1 MKGVLP
7 IVRRIMAVTVIAGAV
22 QLQADGKAAVIE
34 TGASGIAVKNEV
46 PLTGPEAEAVLQR
59 LLVSSQVT
67 GPMKPI
73 LQSHDEYLSEL
84 FAALAAENAEEVG
97 EYADRLSELWQALVS
112 WTRVKSN
119 PRRWEIKVSEAA
131 INKKYYDE
139 FDESERL
146 LLDRSDAFMT
156 WVEKVADKE
165 WGDEIGHVCKQ
176 MEEYAEEIR
185 DGGRQGALGLSY
197 SEHCLPSF
205 IAYCEWL
212 KRLPW
217 DEPAQSIATM
227 DLLEAMQR
235 DLQIAQREILH
246 PKNRVAQY
254 FVEHCVENAE
264 RTAAVMLKR
273 TSEDGSNQ
281 DQVDTCHQL
290 TKTLDILEG
299 MQDEAE
305 DRGRQLQGQ
314 GMAWGE
320 GFQLAL
326 KEIADGEHTR
336 ADLLLEQLEKSLE
349 LCSRLW
355 EELIYW
361 PPQKVRHLK
370 GCDRMVDG

>member
-7 IVRRIMAVTVIAGAV
+7 IVKRIMAVTVIAGAV
-22 QLQADGKAAVIE
+22 QLQADGEAAVIQA
-34 TGASGIAVKNEV
+34 GSSGILVRNEV
-46 PLTGPEAEAVLQR
+46 PLTGLEAKAVLQK
-59 LLVSSQVT
+59 LLISSEIG

-73 LQSHDEYLSEL
+73 LQTHDEYLTQL
-84 FAALAAENAEEVG
+84 FGALAARNDKEVG

-119 PRRWEIKVSEAA
+119 PRLWEIKVSEAA

-139 FDESERL
+139 FDESEQLRL
-146 LLDRSDAFMT
+146 HYSDAFMT
-156 WVEKVADKE
+156 WVENVADKE

-217 DEPAQSIATM
+217 DDPTQSIATT

-246 PKNRVAQY
+246 PKNREAQN
-254 FVEHCVENAE
+254 FVEHSVENAH
-264 RTAAVMLKR
+264 RTTLVILNRIAGEQA
-273 TSEDGSNQ
+273 SQNQ
-281 DQVDTCHQL
+281 IEACNQL
-290 TKTLDILEG
+290 TKTIDILEV
-299 MQDEAE
+299 MESEAE
-305 DRGRQLQGQ
+305 HRGRELHRH

-320 GFQLAL
+320 GFRLAL
-326 KEIADGEHTR
+326 KEKPDGEHTR
-336 ADLLLEQLEKSLE
+336 ADLLLEQIETSLA
-349 LCSRLW
+349 LCARLR
-355 EELIYW
+355 EDLASD
-361 PPQKVRHLK
+361 K
-370 GCDRMVDG
+370 